1 MERQIALQIQHL
13 SLRQLLYLLEEILL
27 DLQFRLDTG
36 FQLDWT
42 SSSDVEESDVSDDSD
57 L

>member
-36 FQLDWT
+36 IQLDWT
-42 SSSDVEESDVSDDSD
+42 SSSDVEEADASDDSD

>member
-36 FQLDWT
+36 SQLDWT
-42 SSSDVEESDVSDDSD
+42 SSSDVEEADSSDDSD

>member
-1 MERQIALQIQHL
+1 MERQIALQIQYL

-36 FQLDWT
+36 IQLDWT
-42 SSSDVEESDVSDDSD
+42 SSSDVEEADASDDSD